1 MSYFEKNAI
10 ISGLGISRIGRR
22 TGIPGAELT
31 LEAARAAIEDAGLT
45 ADDIDGIA
53 TFGDT
58 PLTEVADALG
68 IQPTDASFGFDTGGV
83 LTPVMSA
90 FRAVA
95 ERRARHVLVY
105 RTVLMLG
112 GSMTDAPA
120 TSAPNPLASP
130 PIEPHIPGTRRKL
143 KPFEDID
150 ELLAAH
156 AYSAANWLA
165 MHCRRHMDALW
176 DDQGAAGL
184 VGDQQQAQ
192 RGTEPA
198 CRVPGADDHGR
209 LLGSASCVYAFRAVR
224 L

>member
-1 MSYFEKNAI
+1 MSYFEKDAI

-31 LEAARAAIEDAGLT
+31 LEAARAAIDDAGLT

-58 PLTEVADALG
+58 PLTEVADTLG
-68 IQPTDASFGFDTGGV
+68 IQPIDVSFGFDTGGV

-120 TSAPNPLASP
+120 TSDAQPAGLPA
-130 PIEPHIPGTRRKL
+130 GR
-143 KPFEDID
+143 
-150 ELLAAH
+150 AAH
-156 AYSAANWLA
+156 PRNAKETQTVRGHRRAAGRARLLGRELA
-165 MHCRRHMDALW
+165 GDALPAPHGTLW
-176 DDQGAAGL
+176 NDQRAAGL
-184 VGDQQQAQ
+184 AGDQQQAQ
-192 RGTEPA
+192 RRDST
-198 CRVPGADDHGR
+198 RVPR
-209 LLGSASCVYAFRAVR
+209 TGSR
-224 L
+224 